1 MASKD
6 YILGRQQYQRPQAL
20 LFADN
25 PGTIIDGFYV
35 PDGVEIGSSSHSGNF
50 LILSDDNR
58 SSIDFTTNRI
68 EQRKRTINGKMRSFH
83 IADKLGISMSWKMLP
98 SRSHSLLPKFDSVTG
113 LNSQTGANFTEYT
126 TDGGAG
132 GNELLDWYE
141 NNKGSFWV
149 YLAYDKYSNFS
160 SDSESSEYSHLRQY
174 NQIVEMFIS
183 NFDYSVQKRG
193 GTNHDMWDIS
203 ISLEEA

>member
-6 YILGRQQYQRPQAL
+6 YMLGRQQYQRPQAL

-25 PGTIIDGFYV
+25 PGTIVDGFYV
-35 PDGVEIGSSSHSGNF
+35 PDGVEAGSSSHSGNF

-58 SSIDFTTNRI
+58 SSIDFTINRI

-149 YLAYDKYSNFS
+149 YLAYDKYSNFN
-160 SDSESSEYSHLRQY
+160 SDAESSEYSHLRQY

>member
-25 PGTIIDGFYV
+25 QGTIQNGFYV
-35 PDGVEIGSSSHSGNF
+35 PDGVEVGSSSHSGNF
-50 LILSDDNR
+50 MILSDDNR
-58 SSIDFTTNRI
+58 SAIDFRINRI

-83 IADKLGISMSWKMLP
+83 IADKLEISLSWDMLP

-113 LNSQTGANFTEYT
+113 LNSQTGANFSEYT

-160 SDSESSEYSHLRQY
+160 SDADSSEYKHLKQY
-174 NQIVEMFIS
+174 NQVVEMFIS
-183 NFDYSVQKRG
+183 SFDYSVQKRG
-193 GTNHDMWDIS
+193 GSNHDMWNIS